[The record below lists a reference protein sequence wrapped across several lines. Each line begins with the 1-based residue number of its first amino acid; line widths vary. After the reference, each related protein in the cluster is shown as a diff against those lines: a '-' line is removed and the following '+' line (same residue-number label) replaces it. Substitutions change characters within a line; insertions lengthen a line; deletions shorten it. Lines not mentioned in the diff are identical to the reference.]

1 MYFIGGGGKQ
11 SWTASWRRKTGKI
24 HVVGRETEE
33 KGTSCIQNEPD
44 EFGEQGDNDVLELFQ
59 S

>member
-24 HVVGRETEE
+24 HVVGREQRKREHH
-33 KGTSCIQNEPD
+33 
-44 EFGEQGDNDVLELFQ
+44 EFRMNLMNFANRETMMF
-59 S
+59 